1 MQNDKLVSIVL
12 PVYNGEKYLKQSIE
26 SVLNQTYENLELI
39 IVNDNSTDSSLDIAK
54 EFERIDSR
62 VKVISNPRNLK
73 LPSSLNNGFKN
84 ANGEYYTWT
93 SDDNYYENNAIEE
106 MVNYLE
112 SNQDKAMV
120 CCNQTIID
128 LRANNNRLFKPSL
141 SVQDML
147 INNYVGACF
156 LYRKTAADAIGEYN
170 PKKFLIEDYDYWLR
184 MMLYG
189 NIGHLDKNLYNYR
202 MRSDS
207 LSGTREKEV
216 LIRREKILKEYAP
229 LYRKKF
235 KDIKIKV
242 WERENKDNLPII
254 QKFFSIRNEN
264 THKVLRILGIKIK
277 LRKKRYTERLTSE
290 EWGNL
295 YNISSTDKLCS
306 DIKNNNLSVQT
317 KEILKLTKKG
327 MNVLEIGCGSG
338 QSSLC
343 LSSKG
348 RFVTAL
354 DYEQKCLD
362 LVTAVSTR
370 LNLDVK
376 TKLCNAFKEMPF
388 DFQEFDL
395 VFHAGLLEHFSQ
407 EERINF
413 LRSWRPS
420 CKTMVSMVPNAA
432 SIAYRTGKAIM
443 EKNGTWEYGIE
454 TPLYTQIP
462 EFIEAGYNVKA
473 EYTIGAKHALNFLND
488 SSELK
493 QIIKSW
499 LDTNLTEDDCH
510 QGYLLVTVGENIN
523 A

>member
-1 MQNDKLVSIVL
+1 MQDKLVSIVL
-12 PVYNGEKYLKQSIE
+12 PVYNGEKYLRQAIK
-26 SVLNQTYENLELI
+26 SVLNQTYKNLELI
-39 IVNDNSTDSSLDIAK
+39 IVNDNSTDSSLDIVK

-62 VKVISNPRNLK
+62 VKVISNPSNLK
-73 LPSSLNNGFKN
+73 LPTSLNIGFKN

-93 SDDNYYENNAIEE
+93 SDDNYYKNNAIEE

-112 SNQDKAMV
+112 SNQDKVMV
-120 CCNQTIID
+120 CSNFSKIYD
-128 LRANNNRLFKPSL
+128 SNKEKE
-141 SVQDML
+141 L
-147 INNYVGACF
+147 INLDVSPQSMINGNCIGACF
-156 LYRKTAADAIGEYN
+156 LYRKIAADKIGEYN
-170 PKKFLIEDYDYWLR
+170 PEKFLVEDYDYWLR
-184 MMLYG
+184 MMLFG
-189 NIGHLDKNLYNYR
+189 DIGHINEDLYTYR
-202 MRSDS
+202 CHPES
-207 LSGTREKEV
+207 LTGTRIAE
-216 LIRREKILKEYAP
+216 ILHKTDCIIKEYS
-229 LYRKKF
+229 LQYKKKF
-235 KDIKIKV
+235 KNTTINGDKLKMLEQI
-242 WERENKDNLPII
+242 
-254 QKFFSIRNEN
+254 FSIRNEN
-264 THKVLRILGIKIK
+264 NHKIIRILGIKIK
-277 LRKKRYTERLTSE
+277 LRKKGYIERLTSE

-295 YNISSTDKLCS
+295 YNISSIDKLCS

-317 KEILKLTKKG
+317 KEILKLTQEG

-362 LVTAVSTR
+362 LVTAVSTK